1 LIAPCKFETTQQSSV
16 PYVVE
21 DLALFGATSAEQLSV
36 RTSASIASRLAV
48 RTTAIGY
55 SDAKSSSAME
65 DSTTG
70 SASHNQLRSSLKRF
84 FQPATFSVVAHE
96 IRSRQWQ
103 DAPAPNFL

>member
-1 LIAPCKFETTQQSSV
+1 
-16 PYVVE
+16 
-21 DLALFGATSAEQLSV
+21 LALFGATSAEQLSV

-70 SASHNQLRSSLKRF
+70 
-84 FQPATFSVVAHE
+84 
-96 IRSRQWQ
+96 
-103 DAPAPNFL
+103 